1 MAEWLVV
8 VLTAVNAVKSGEWST
23 WRPFWMCGRGLANST
38 VGIVGLGRI
47 GFAVARRLRPFAIA
61 RILYAGHREK
71 PYAADVTAEFV
82 PLDTL
87 LAQSDFVIASCPMSP
102 ETNNLFSASS
112 FSRMKRTSIFINTS
126 RGGVVNQP
134 DLYEAL
140 KTGVIAAAG
149 LDVTTPEPL
158 PVNSELLTL
167 DNCVILPHIGSATIE
182 TRTAMS
188 VLTARN
194 ILSALSGQPVPC
206 QLDIQQY

>member
-1 MAEWLVV
+1 MVV

-23 WRPFWMCGRGLANST
+23 WRPLWMCGRGLTNAT

-47 GFAVARRLRPFAIA
+47 GFAVAQRLRPFAIA
-61 RILYAGHREK
+61 RILYTGHKEK
-71 PYAADVTAEFV
+71 PYAAEVTAEFV
-82 PLDTL
+82 SLDVL

-102 ETNNLFSASS
+102 ETNNLFNTST
-112 FSRMKRTSIFINTS
+112 FSRMKPTSIFINTS
-126 RGGVVNQP
+126 RGGVVNQA

-158 PVNSELLTL
+158 PVNNELLGL
-167 DNCVILPHIGSATIE
+167 DNCVILPHIGSATVE

-194 ILSALSGQPVPC
+194 ILSALSGKPMPC